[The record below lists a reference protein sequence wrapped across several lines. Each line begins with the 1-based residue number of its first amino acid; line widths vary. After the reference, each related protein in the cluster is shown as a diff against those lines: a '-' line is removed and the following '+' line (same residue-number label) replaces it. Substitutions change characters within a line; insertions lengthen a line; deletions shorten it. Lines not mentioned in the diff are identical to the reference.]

1 MVPFQILRTDGGDEL
16 VVLARADFDALVAEA
31 NGGDEDAAD
40 AAAFDDALA
49 DYHADIHAGRA
60 AVQPDEVAALMLKG
74 DRRLTAW
81 RRFRGLTQVD
91 LAQMAGIGQGF
102 LSQLEQGRKTGSP
115 ETLESL
121 AQVLGARVEQI
132 A

>member
-1 MVPFQILRTDGGDEL
+1 MVPFQVLRTDGGDEL

-31 NGGDEDAAD
+31 NGDEDAAD
-40 AAAFDDALA
+40 VAAFDDALA

-60 AVQPDEVAALMLKG
+60 AVQPDGVAALMLKG

-121 AQVLGARVEQI
+121 ARVLGARVEQI